1 MASLSAAVPAS
12 AKLSTP
18 VWFLFLASFYLGI
31 SISVSVIEGFYEQHG
46 SWPMASLWLGI

>member
-1 MASLSAAVPAS
+1 MASLIAAVPAL

-31 SISVSVIEGFYEQHG
+31 SLSVSVIEGFYEQHG
-46 SWPMASLWLGI
+46 SWLMALFWLGI